1 MMRIAMDT
9 SNEAPPPWEDPAHHV
24 SEPCALCD
32 ASADDAVVV
41 GTRGRFGLDVR
52 NVCCRRCGLVRVDPR
67 PTTEA
72 LDAYYRGPYREQV
85 KDVKLPAPGGGLV
98 GPSDPGYL
106 DARRQRYLDQARIA
120 LRLGQLEP
128 GARVLEVGCRDG
140 QTLMHMRD
148 LGGVEVYGVEPG
160 PAEAEEARGRGVD
173 VFTGLLEELEL
184 GPDGGAPSFPDG
196 LDQVQMFHVLE
207 HIHQPLAVLV
217 HLRSWLAP
225 GGRVVIEVPN
235 VTHPYGALEGNFFQ
249 NCHLSSFSANTL
261 CAMMRRAGLSPTR
274 LVDKGTL
281 FVVGV
286 RDPVCDGVALPLPFE
301 ERMLPNPQRTGEW
314 IADRLDTYRYVER
327 AKAEILRGT
336 ISMDHLSTM
345 ASLLQRPAFA
355 DHTRDTV
362 RALVQR
368 LLRLQAQR
376 AAMAI
381 ARAAAAGPHAASV
394 AATCQALAL
403 QCARPPSPTPVMTR
417 RPR

>member
-1 MMRIAMDT
+1 MDT
-9 SNEAPPPWEDPAHHV
+9 SNETPRPWEDPAQHR

-32 ASADDAVVV
+32 APAADAVVV
-41 GTRGRFGLDVR
+41 GTRGRFGIDVR
-52 NVCCRRCGLVRVDPR
+52 NVACRRCGLVRVDPR
-67 PTTEA
+67 PTPEA

-85 KDVKLPAPGGGLV
+85 KNVKLPLPGGGSV
-98 GPSDPGYL
+98 GPDDPGYL
-106 DARRQRYLDQARIA
+106 EARRQRYIDQARIA
-120 LRLGQLEP
+120 LRLGDLEP

-140 QTLMHMRD
+140 QTLMHMRE

-160 PAEAEEARGRGVD
+160 PAEAQQARDRGVD

-184 GPDGGAPSFPDG
+184 GPDGGAPSFPTG

-225 GGRVVIEVPN
+225 GGRVLIEVPN
-235 VTHPYGALEGNFFQ
+235 VTHPYGPLDANFFQ
-249 NCHLSSFSANTL
+249 NCHLTSFSANTL
-261 CAMMRRAGLSPTR
+261 CAMMERAGLAPTR

-286 RDPVCDGVALPLPFE
+286 RDPARDGVALPLPFE
-301 ERMLPNPQRTGEW
+301 EAMLPSPQMTGEW

-327 AKAEILRGT
+327 AKAVILSGT
-336 ISMDHLSTM
+336 ITMDHLSTM

-362 RALVQR
+362 QR
-368 LLRLQAQR
+368 LVEWLLRVQAQR
-376 AAMAI
+376 AASAI

-403 QCARPPSPTPVMTR
+403 QCARPPSQTPVMSR